1 MSAPYSFRSV
11 RANPESAVSSIHVEL
26 TMKSDIAALLP
37 VVDELMALIRK
48 SRCVPGGERDVEC
61 ALREALDNAVV
72 HGNRKDSQK
81 QVHISC
87 QCLNLIEMAG
97 EGSALAKKYKIQL
110 HHVAVTNLPEDYATR
125 LTEMFPRMFKNLRLL
140 SPDPYDFILSKLER
154 NSAKDR
160 DDANYIFKTK
170 KLSSQILRERYER
183 ELRPYLSKEKWHDD
197 TLELWTEIFETT
209 N

>member
-1 MSAPYSFRSV
+1 MPIDSKYKAGDSLPSPWKEFLSELDSIL
-11 RANPESAVSSIHVEL
+11 PEPLDLHCIGGFVICYFYGLPRPTGDIDYYSAVP
-26 TMKSDIAALLP
+26 A
-37 VVDELMALIRK
+37 
-48 SRCVPGGERDVEC
+48 
-61 ALREALDNAVV
+61 N
-72 HGNRKDSQK
+72 
-81 QVHISC
+81 
-87 QCLNLIEMAG
+87 LNLIEMAG

-125 LTEMFPRMFKNLRLL
+125 LTEMFPRMLKNLRLFA
-140 SPDPYDFILSKLER
+140 PDPYDFILSKLER

-160 DDANYIFKTK
+160 DDADHIFKTK

-197 TLELWTEIFETT
+197 TLELWIEIFEKT